1 MNQAMNNAGDSA
13 NQTAA
18 LNAADESANKTG
30 ENIQQGGNQTGEQ
43 FKKCQGGGSQR

>member
-1 MNQAMNNAGDSA
+1 MNNAGDSA

-30 ENIQQGGNQTGEQ
+30 ENIQECGNQTGEQ
-43 FKKCQGGGSQR
+43 FKKCQGGGSPRQ